1 MVIIKK
7 VETRKDMRDFIN
19 FPNILYKNNPLFV
32 PSIYS
37 DELADWNKKKNPAFD
52 YCDAE
57 AYLAYKDGELSGR
70 IAAIYSK
77 KSNEKWE
84 TERMRF
90 SCVDFIDDK
99 EVSSALFSAVEKYAK
114 EMNCREIHGPL
125 GFCDLDKEGMLVDG
139 FDKKNQFFTYYNLP
153 YYNEH
158 LEKLNFR
165 KDVDWIEYKLL
176 VPPADSEQ
184 AKKLD
189 RIANF
194 VLKKNNFHLARVK
207 TKLGYKPYVKKVF
220 NLINE
225 AYAPLYG
232 VVELSEKQIT
242 KYTNKF
248 LPLINP
254 DYSCF
259 VLDDNDELVSF
270 GVAAP
275 SIAKA
280 LQKSGGKYL
289 PLGWLRLLK
298 ALRKNDA
305 LDLLLVAVKPKYQ
318 NSGVN
323 AVVMN
328 KFLKSCLKNG
338 IKYAESGPMLEKNAK
353 ILAQWE
359 MFDKENIKRRRCY
372 IKEIEY
378 SAPKEKII
386 PQIPIPESVGVN
398 LYV

>member
-1 MVIIKK
+1 M
-7 VETRKDMRDFIN
+7 
-19 FPNILYKNNPLFV
+19 
-32 PSIYS
+32 
-37 DELADWNKKKNPAFD
+37 
-52 YCDAE
+52 
-57 AYLAYKDGELSGR
+57 
-70 IAAIYSK
+70 
-77 KSNEKWE
+77 
-84 TERMRF
+84 
-90 SCVDFIDDK
+90 
-99 EVSSALFSAVEKYAK
+99 
-114 EMNCREIHGPL
+114 
-125 GFCDLDKEGMLVDG
+125 
-139 FDKKNQFFTYYNLP
+139 
-153 YYNEH
+153 
-158 LEKLNFR
+158 
-165 KDVDWIEYKLL
+165 
-176 VPPADSEQ
+176 
-184 AKKLD
+184 
-189 RIANF
+189 
-194 VLKKNNFHLARVK
+194 
-207 TKLGYKPYVKKVF
+207 
-220 NLINE
+220 
-225 AYAPLYG
+225 
-232 VVELSEKQIT
+232 
-242 KYTNKF
+242 
-248 LPLINP
+248 INP
-254 DYSCF
+254 DDSCF